1 MSTELVTILTTLGL
15 YAAVV
20 ISPGP
25 NFALISRLAVSGAHQ
40 AATGAIFGLATAAT
54 LYALLSMTGLALVLT
69 RIGWLAHAV
78 QIAGGFYLIYL
89 GVMAWL
95 SSGPQAGNG
104 QQQQPSA
111 NGLWRGFRT
120 GMLVNLSNPK
130 GIAFFIGLYAVA
142 VHPETAIWAK
152 SVILLG
158 GFMLEVVWY
167 GLVVVLLSSRPAK
180 RAYQRFGQ
188 WIERGIGTLLAAFGL
203 RLVTERLS

>member
-25 NFALISRLAVSGAHQ
+25 NFALISRLAVSGARP
-40 AATGAIFGLATAAT
+40 AATGAIFGLASAAT

-78 QIAGGFYLIYL
+78 QIAGGCYLIYL

-95 SSGPQAGNG
+95 SSGPQAIDA
-104 QQQQPSA
+104 QQSPGA
-111 NGLWRGFRT
+111 NGVWRGFRT
-120 GMLVNLSNPK
+120 GLLVNLSNPK

-142 VHPETAIWAK
+142 VHPDTAVWAK
-152 SVILLG
+152 GVILLG
-158 GFMLEVVWY
+158 GFMLEVIWY

-188 WIERGIGTLLAAFGL
+188 WIERSIGTLLAAFGL